1 MRLKEKIA
9 VVTGGA
15 SGIGRATAEIFA
27 REGAR
32 VVIADIDQQHGKG
45 VEMAIREQGGDAV
58 FVATDISL
66 ENDVRRMAEATAN
79 CYGRV
84 DILVNNVGVPVQG
97 DALQVS
103 EEEWDRC
110 MAVNLKGAWL
120 CSKHVIPLMGTSG
133 GSIINIASTH
143 PLRSQPNYFPYAV
156 AKGGLLALTTSMAV
170 DFGPKCIRVNSICPG
185 FMDTPMN
192 YGTLS
197 KLRESPQRFEK
208 FLAAHPLRRIGRA
221 EDIAYACLFL
231 ASDESRFI
239 TGTTLVVD
247 GGRTAY
253 GHYLE
258 ETPPPKEDLAH
269 TAARNTTGISLD
281 LDEQPGADGETHER
295 GVRAT

>member
-1 MRLKEKIA
+1 VLADRHH
-9 VVTGGA
+9 
-15 SGIGRATAEIFA
+15 GRS
-27 REGAR
+27 
-32 VVIADIDQQHGKG
+32 
-45 VEMAIREQGGDAV
+45 VETAIREQGGDAM
-58 FVATDISL
+58 FVATDVGL
-66 ENDVRRMAEATAN
+66 ENDIRRMAEATAN

-84 DILVNNVGVPVQG
+84 DILVNNAGVAVPG

-110 MAVNLKGAWL
+110 MAVNLKSAWL
-120 CSKHVIPLMGTSG
+120 CSKHVIPLMGTTG

-143 PLRSQPNYFPYAV
+143 PLRSQRNYFPYAV

-170 DFGPKCIRVNSICPG
+170 DFGPRRIRVNSICPG
-185 FMDTPMN
+185 FVDTPMN

-197 KLRESPQRFEK
+197 KLRESPQGLAK
-208 FLAAHPLRRIGRA
+208 FLALHPLRCIGQA

-253 GHYLE
+253 GQYNVLE
-258 ETPPPKEDLAH
+258 ETPLAREDLAS
-269 TAARNTTGISLD
+269 TAARNTTGISSD
-281 LDEQPGADGETHER
+281 LDEQPGAGGETR
-295 GVRAT
+295 KRS